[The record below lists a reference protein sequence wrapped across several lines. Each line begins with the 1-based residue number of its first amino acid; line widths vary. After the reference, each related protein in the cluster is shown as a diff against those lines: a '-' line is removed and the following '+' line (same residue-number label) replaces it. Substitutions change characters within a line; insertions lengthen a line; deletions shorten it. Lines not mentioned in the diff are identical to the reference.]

1 MADEIKKVQKQ
12 IAEEQAKRLADEK
25 ALREEAN
32 KEISKSTNTA
42 SKEFK
47 AVINNLAKVRPEAA
61 AIVADF
67 KGLAAD
73 SFKGAVLNRD
83 LIKGMEAA
91 TEMSKDG
98 WSSLSAEQQDLLSE
112 VFGGQIDHIRGLEKQ
127 HEEITKAREV
137 QLRKAAMSQQK
148 LSAFEEEQ
156 TEFKKSLLEEQQQ
169 KVAEAERAMQENQF
183 RNKEK
188 HYEGLLAQEQ
198 NRLADL
204 EKQADA
210 QIKEKYGK
218 EEELLKKDLEAKKLA
233 IDSNEKKLKEIE
245 EYQANA
251 GENLKEA
258 LDKSKEEQMKG
269 LSDFSDG
276 VKQLVGVDIMGA
288 LDSATKNL
296 NALGKVLGTDGPLG
310 DKIIGGLFKGMQ
322 NAGKGIANATA
333 GLRKGIGGFIKGGIR
348 VVGTAFTTIGTSLAA
363 AGTALMTTLTAFAT
377 GAAAFIG
384 GLAATAGGMLLA
396 AAPYILAGV
405 AIVGLVLAGM
415 KLYEESEGFKAAVDT
430 VIGYFIDIKDSIF
443 KIFGGFFDFWK
454 GLFTGDFD
462 LMFGG
467 LKDMFGGLWDLIK
480 APFKAIGDF
489 FKNVFGIDIGKFI
502 KDMAKKM
509 LPDWAVDLIFGS
521 GNEAPEM
528 TEEAAKAGKDAAKES
543 GLYEERGLRKSLVN
557 MDMVATA
564 PTNQLEAILNDDDIS
579 DESYEAIQRELDN
592 RKSIIAEY
600 EEVTSAI
607 AAGQKTLADGTTAD
621 NMYVE
626 MLEEE
631 IAMRGGAIDQ
641 ATIDARPK
649 TPTAGGGET
658 VVQQNNNNSS
668 TNIMNDT
675 NSARDE
681 NDRYFDM
688 LLEGTDY

>member
-91 TEMSKDG
+91 TEMSANG

-218 EEELLKKDLEAKKLA
+218 ENIDVRQPLSFTFTITRPSRGSAIGFWGLPEALRQQAEDLQKRYPHDIIERYQNVEYVKEIQKQRAIERPWKYDLFYPNCGDLEQY
-233 IDSNEKKLKEIE
+233 IPTIIPHTPGNSFFYSGMIIH
-245 EYQANA
+245 
-251 GENLKEA
+251 
-258 LDKSKEEQMKG
+258 QM
-269 LSDFSDG
+269 
-276 VKQLVGVDIMGA
+276 I
-288 LDSATKNL
+288 
-296 NALGKVLGTDGPLG
+296 LG
-310 DKIIGGLFKGMQ
+310 DSFK
-322 NAGKGIANATA
+322 KGDTRITLQGH
-333 GLRKGIGGFIKGGIR
+333 GLRVNGK
-348 VVGTAFTTIGTSLAA
+348 
-363 AGTALMTTLTAFAT
+363 
-377 GAAAFIG
+377 
-384 GLAATAGGMLLA
+384 
-396 AAPYILAGV
+396 Y
-405 AIVGLVLAGM
+405 
-415 KLYEESEGFKAAVDT
+415 KL
-430 VIGYFIDIKDSIF
+430 
-443 KIFGGFFDFWK
+443 FW
-454 GLFTGDFD
+454 
-462 LMFGG
+462 
-467 LKDMFGGLWDLIK
+467 
-480 APFKAIGDF
+480 
-489 FKNVFGIDIGKFI
+489 
-502 KDMAKKM
+502 
-509 LPDWAVDLIFGS
+509 
-521 GNEAPEM
+521 
-528 TEEAAKAGKDAAKES
+528 
-543 GLYEERGLRKSLVN
+543 
-557 MDMVATA
+557 
-564 PTNQLEAILNDDDIS
+564 
-579 DESYEAIQRELDN
+579 
-592 RKSIIAEY
+592 
-600 EEVTSAI
+600 
-607 AAGQKTLADGTTAD
+607 
-621 NMYVE
+621 
-626 MLEEE
+626 
-631 IAMRGGAIDQ
+631 
-641 ATIDARPK
+641 
-649 TPTAGGGET
+649 
-658 VVQQNNNNSS
+658 
-668 TNIMNDT
+668 
-675 NSARDE
+675 
-681 NDRYFDM
+681 
-688 LLEGTDY
+688 